1 MQISDLADIARCS
14 ANAPL
19 GDDCSM
25 QYLLT
30 CLEDLRVVINR
41 RKFNALTVETF
52 GTRIEK
58 LIRSVALQDKF
69 DFQSNMHFTT
79 CVGIRLST
87 FYIGSLHA
95 KFL

>member
-1 MQISDLADIARCS
+1 MSKDFLSLQISDLADIARYS
-14 ANAPL
+14 ANTPL

-41 RKFNALTVETF
+41 RKFNALTVDTF

-58 LIRSVALQDKF
+58 LIRCVALQYKF
-69 DFQSNMHFTT
+69 VKVICTLPH
-79 CVGIRLST
+79 VGILVLT
-87 FYIGSLHA
+87 SLD
-95 KFL
+95 F

>member
-1 MQISDLADIARCS
+1 MSKNFLSLQISDLADIARCS
-14 ANAPL
+14 ANTPL

-41 RKFNALTVETF
+41 RKFNALTVDTF

-58 LIRSVALQDKF
+58 LIRFVVFA
-69 DFQSNMHFTT
+69 
-79 CVGIRLST
+79 
-87 FYIGSLHA
+87 A
-95 KFL
+95 